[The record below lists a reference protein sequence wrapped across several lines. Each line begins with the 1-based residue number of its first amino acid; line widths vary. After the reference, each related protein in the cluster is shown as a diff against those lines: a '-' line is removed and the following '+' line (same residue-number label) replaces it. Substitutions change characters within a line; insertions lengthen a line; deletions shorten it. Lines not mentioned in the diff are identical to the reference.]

1 MKDLLK
7 YGALGVGIPILQ
19 KNPELLRGFGIL
31 GNLAANKLEDREEE
45 EEKERA
51 RLAAE
56 GMKKGGMARRKA
68 VGGSVKS
75 STFRRG
81 DGVAQRGKTK
91 CKIV

>member
-19 KNPELLRGFGIL
+19 KNPEMLRGFGIL
-31 GNLAANKLEDREEE
+31 GNLAANKLEDRE

-81 DGVAQRGKTK
+81 DGIAQRGKTK

>member
-19 KNPELLRGFGIL
+19 KNPEMLRGFGIL

-45 EEKERA
+45 ERA
-51 RLAAE
+51 RLAAM

>member
-31 GNLAANKLEDREEE
+31 GNLAANKLEDREE

>member
-45 EEKERA
+45 KERA

-81 DGVAQRGKTK
+81 DGIAQRGKTK